1 MLGSEMGY
9 EKKEEENGVDGSSYF
24 TARTYT

>member
-9 EKKEEENGVDGSSYF
+9 EKKEEENGIDGSSYF
-24 TARTYT
+24 TTRTYA

>member
-9 EKKEEENGVDGSSYF
+9 EKKEEVNGIDGSSYF

>member
-9 EKKEEENGVDGSSYF
+9 EKKEEENGIDGSSYF
-24 TARTYT
+24 TARAYV